1 MAVLHVQF
9 DIDGEVYPELHD
21 LLASIGS
28 DVSRE
33 ERLRQLAAVGLI
45 WERTRL
51 RAQADIVESVPL
63 PVPLPVPLSV
73 PLSVASVVS
82 ATLAGSAPSRQFPV
96 LTDVVDPAE
105 VPGPNHPVALHAAAD
120 DSRVGANDPVHDL
133 PDARQQAHRSRLKR
147 MREKGLFKNE

>member
-1 MAVLHVQF
+1 
-9 DIDGEVYPELHD
+9 
-21 LLASIGS
+21 
-28 DVSRE
+28 
-33 ERLRQLAAVGLI
+33 
-45 WERTRL
+45 
-51 RAQADIVESVPL
+51 
-63 PVPLPVPLSV
+63 VPLSV